1 MDISLVRPVCDR
13 RYDGDERGGGSALTG
28 VGEEFDAW
36 ALIYN
41 VALESPI
48 LNRYRMVR
56 YWQECSVTLMLASI
70 CTSAI
75 CRMTML

>member
-13 RYDGDERGGGSALTG
+13 RYDGDERGGGALTG

-48 LNRYRMVR
+48 LNRYRMAW
-56 YWQECSVTLMLASI
+56 YWQEWLVTLMLVSI
-70 CTSAI
+70 YVLAPSAE
-75 CRMTML
+75 